1 MRKWSHPAQRNRQ
14 GQALP
19 PALTVD
25 GSAQIPNETATSPT
39 NGTVRYQN
47 CPNAS
52 AWLPYPQKIAIGSR
66 SISVRRSSMCGDGSS
81 WS

>member
-1 MRKWSHPAQRNRQ
+1 VSGSVTGTLIA
-14 GQALP
+14 GVALVM
-19 PALTVD
+19 AWRIMSRV
-25 GSAQIPNETATSPT
+25 AN

-52 AWLPYPQKIAIGSR
+52 AWTGYPQKIAIGSR